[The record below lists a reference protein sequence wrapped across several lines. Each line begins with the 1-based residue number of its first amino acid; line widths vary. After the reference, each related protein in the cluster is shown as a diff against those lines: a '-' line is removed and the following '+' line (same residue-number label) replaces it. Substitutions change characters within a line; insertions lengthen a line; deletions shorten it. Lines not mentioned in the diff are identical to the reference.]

1 LLEFF
6 QKLFASD
13 FVPHGVC
20 MRWKT
25 DVVWLH
31 VISDGLIAAA
41 YYCIPFTLIYLA
53 RKRKDLPFPW
63 ILWLFGLFIV
73 ACGTTHLMA
82 IWTLWEPVY
91 RLDGAIKAVTA
102 LASVPT
108 AAILVWLVPKALAI
122 PSPEQL
128 RQEIN
133 ERRKAEMEVRT
144 LNSELEA
151 RVEER
156 TRRLRR
162 SNETLQRI
170 AYIASHDLQEPIR
183 MVICYNQL
191 LERSWAG
198 RMTPEEQEYIQF
210 SVQGALR
217 MQTLVNDLLELTT
230 TLQSVRREPR
240 MVNSRQVLDEV
251 QQDLRL
257 AIVEAD
263 ARVEID
269 ELPLVWGEPV
279 QLKVVFQN
287 LITNALKYSK
297 KGERPQI
304 RISAM
309 ADGNFVRF
317 SVADKGIG
325 IDKKYSEL
333 IFEPFK
339 RLHGAEYPGNG
350 IGLAICKNV
359 VEDHGG
365 QIWFESKVGE
375 GTTFFFT
382 IPSVQKVAGV
392 DSNYQ
397 FA

>member
-6 QKLFASD
+6 QKLLSSD

-108 AAILVWLVPKALAI
+108 AAILIWLVPKALAI

-128 RQEIN
+128 RQEVN
-133 ERRKAEMEVRT
+133 ERRRAEMEVRT
-144 LNSELEA
+144 LNAELEA

-183 MVICYNQL
+183 MVTCYNQL
-191 LERSWAG
+191 IERSLDG
-198 RMTPEEQEYIQF
+198 RINSEEQEYIQF
-210 SVQGALR
+210 SIQGALR
-217 MQTLVNDLLELTT
+217 MQTLVRDLLELTT
-230 TLQSVRREPR
+230 SLQSVRREPM
-240 MVNSRQVLDEV
+240 MVNAQQVLDEV
-251 QQDLRL
+251 VQDLRL
-257 AIVEAD
+257 AISERD
-263 ARVEID
+263 ARIQVD
-269 ELPLVWGEPV
+269 ELPLVWGEPI

-287 LITNALKYSK
+287 LLANGMKYAK
-297 KGERPQI
+297 PGERPQI
-304 RISAM
+304 RISATQE
-309 ADGNFVRF
+309 GKFVKF
-317 SVADKGIG
+317 SVTDRGIG

-365 QIWFESKVGE
+365 EIWFESKVGE
-375 GTTFFFT
+375 GTAFYFT
-382 IPSVQKVAGV
+382 IPAVQAVAGV
-392 DSNYQ
+392 DSNSRI
-397 FA
+397 A